1 MIILMGFIYLN
12 PSDVSEFLA
21 DVQAIT
27 SSTKAERGCL
37 FYAVTLN
44 DASAGRMLVAER
56 WQDEESLAAHLQA
69 QETKTFLEKWASR
82 MKSDV
87 LRYDASNERSLLD

>member
-1 MIILMGFIYLN
+1 MIILMGYIHLN

-27 SSTKAERGCL
+27 RSTKAQDGCL
-37 FYAVTLN
+37 FYTVTLD
-44 DASAGRMLVAER
+44 DASAGRMLVVER
-56 WQDEESLAAHLQA
+56 WRDEQSLDAHMQT

-82 MKSDV
+82 MQSDV
-87 LRYDASNERSLLD
+87 LRYNASNERSLLD

>member
-1 MIILMGFIYLN
+1 MVILMGYIYLN
-12 PSDVSEFLA
+12 PSDVSDFLA

-27 SSTKAERGCL
+27 PSTRAEKGCL
-37 FYAVTLN
+37 FYTVTLE

-56 WQDEESLAAHLQA
+56 WQDEESLTAHLQA
-69 QETKTFLEKWASR
+69 EETKTFLEKWASR

-87 LRYDASNERSLLD
+87 LRYDVSNERSLVD